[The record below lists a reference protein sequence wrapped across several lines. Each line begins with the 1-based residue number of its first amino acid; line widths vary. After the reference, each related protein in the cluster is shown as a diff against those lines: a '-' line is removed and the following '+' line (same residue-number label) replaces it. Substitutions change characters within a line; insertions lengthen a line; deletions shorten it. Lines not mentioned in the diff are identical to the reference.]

1 MASMRSDRMTEF
13 YQWYYGLAI
22 AIGMY
27 EWIAGWM
34 QERWTD
40 AGITL
45 DGCVLVFLCLNIQHD
60 GIVEDRSGYD
70 SYG

>member
-1 MASMRSDRMTEF
+1 MASMGSDRMTEF
-13 YQWYYGLAI
+13 YPWYYGLAI

-45 DGCVLVFLCLNIQHD
+45 SGWMRFSFSVF
-60 GIVEDRSGYD
+60 EYTT
-70 SYG
+70 